1 MQRKVYLVGELAEKF
16 GSSFTVHAAN
26 YSEIFK
32 CLDVNHL
39 TFKRY
44 LLDAEER
51 GVGFT
56 LETAGK
62 FEEDEKDL
70 LLPLRQGDI
79 TFAALPAGSKSGGAK
94 IFAALVLFFVLG
106 PMAAQAA
113 TASGFASGVTLSAGT
128 VGASTAGTFMG
139 LTAAQITTGVQMLS
153 LNLALTGIQQLMAP
167 DPAVDDNPTNYLF
180 NGAEQTLAEGDPVPL
195 LYGELRVPGRPVS
208 SFITVTG

>member
-1 MQRKVYLVGELAEKF
+1 MQRKVYLVGDIGDRF
-16 GSSFTVHAAN
+16 GRTHSVHAESYSDVMKCIEAN
-26 YSEIFK
+26 NPTLK
-32 CLDVNHL
+32 
-39 TFKRY
+39 KY
-44 LLDAEER
+44 LLDAHEA

-79 TFAALPAGSKSGGAK
+79 TFAAIPAGSKSGGGK
-94 IFAALVLFFVLG
+94 IFAALVLAFFIL
-106 PMAAQAA
+106 PMIGGAAIGGM
-113 TASGFASGVTLSAGT
+113 S
-128 VGASTAGTFMG
+128 STALGG
-139 LTAAQITTGVQMLS
+139 ITATSSYGVALQAGMMTMAGKATTMLA

-195 LYGELRVPGRPVS
+195 LYGELRVPGRPIS

>member
-16 GSSFTVHAAN
+16 GSSFTVYAST
-26 YSEIFK
+26 YSEVFK
-32 CLDVNHL
+32 CLEVNHP

-51 GVGFT
+51 GIGFT

-79 TFAALPAGSKSGGAK
+79 TFAAIPAGSKSGGAK
-94 IFAALVLFFVLG
+94 IFAALVLAFFVL
-106 PMAAQAA
+106 PMIGGAAIGGMSSTALGGITATSSYGVALQAGMMTTLGKV
-113 TASGFASGVTLSAGT
+113 TASLAV
-128 VGASTAGTFMG
+128 
-139 LTAAQITTGVQMLS
+139 
-153 LNLALTGIQQLMAP
+153 NLALMGIQQLMAP

-180 NGAEQTLAEGDPVPL
+180 NGAEQTLTEGDPVPL
-195 LYGELRVPGRPVS
+195 LYGELRVPGRPIS

>member
-16 GSSFTVHAAN
+16 GSSFTVHASN

-32 CLDVNHL
+32 CLDVNHP

-94 IFAALVLFFVLG
+94 IFAAFVLFFVLG
-106 PMAAQAA
+106 PMAASAAGGGTAA
-113 TASGFASGVTLSAGT
+113 TAAAAGT
-128 VGASTAGTFMG
+128 AGTAATAGTFLGM
-139 LTAAQITTGVQMLS
+139 TAAQITNAVGMLS
-153 LNLALTGIQQLMAP
+153 VNLALTGIQQLMAP

-195 LYGELRVPGRPVS
+195 LYGELRVPGRPIS